1 MAFDPIHLIKVEI
14 RNVCKHSIT
23 NKSNERSHKHRKVES
38 NYSQKKKKKNK
49 KKKEKGFS
57 APPPLG
63 LLPPSRAW
71 QLGCCKYLKTFLRFV
86 SL

>member
-38 NYSQKKKKKNK
+38 NYSQKKKKEKE
-49 KKKEKGFS
+49 KKERKRFQR
-57 APPPLG
+57 PPPARFAAPLSRLAVG
-63 LLPPSRAW
+63 LL
-71 QLGCCKYLKTFLRFV
+71 
-86 SL
+86 

>member
-38 NYSQKKKKKNK
+38 NYSQKKKKE
-49 KKKEKGFS
+49 KEKKARLKF
-57 APPPLG
+57 P
-63 LLPPSRAW
+63 RAGGGGGGGGGG
-71 QLGCCKYLKTFLRFV
+71 LGCCKYLKTFVRFV